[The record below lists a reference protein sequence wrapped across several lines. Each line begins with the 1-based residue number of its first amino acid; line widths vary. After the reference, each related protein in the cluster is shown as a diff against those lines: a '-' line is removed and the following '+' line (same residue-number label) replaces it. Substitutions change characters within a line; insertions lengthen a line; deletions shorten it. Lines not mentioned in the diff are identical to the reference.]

1 MLIKIVEIGV
11 DIEIKLTVNGINFY
25 TRQKFET
32 EKEAKIFLEKHGMK
46 ESK

>member
-25 TRQKFET
+25 TQQKFET
-32 EKEAKIFLEKHGMK
+32 EDEARIFLTKHGLK
-46 ESK
+46 ENK